1 MTITNKCDAGPRRQ
15 DVHSI
20 DTERGYQVALSAQ
33 GWVFGVASDEP
44 ILLGAEQAGVE
55 LPYSCRNGTCRTCLC
70 QMKQGSVCYRVEWPG
85 VSAEEKADG
94 WILPCVAYATAD
106 LVLDVPAAL
115 RV

>member
-1 MTITNKCDAGPRRQ
+1 
-15 DVHSI
+15 
-20 DTERGYQVALSAQ
+20 
-33 GWVFGVASDEP
+33 
-44 ILLGAEQAGVE
+44 
-55 LPYSCRNGTCRTCLC
+55 
-70 QMKQGSVCYRVEWPG
+70 MKQGSVCYRVEWPG